1 MAVESIVSA
10 GSDNV
15 FFHIS
20 HLENFYHQSARE
32 GISLKT
38 PTLAVAVLCY
48 LNIRCLS
55 WDPSLELTAL

>member
-48 LNIRCLS
+48 
-55 WDPSLELTAL
+55 